1 MERELIAAAAVT
13 ILGGAVSGGLTNA
26 VAIWMLFRPHEPTGW
41 GPFRLQGA
49 IPKNKSRLAKSIGK
63 TVGEKL
69 LTPAD
74 LAERLRAPPVRAA
87 FDEAVGRA
95 VQGLL
100 EREHGSLRSQLGP
113 GAVATVESGIEQLSA
128 KLAARVIDYTQST
141 DFEKLLGRWLEGLR
155 RDLEGR
161 PVGELLTPAR
171 REALGEQLDQ
181 WVAAIAESNGLERAL
196 RSWITN
202 QLASFERDDRPLAE
216 RLPPGILAP
225 LEQVITD
232 ALPAALSR
240 LGDILAD
247 PDAKATIRRALR
259 EAFDTAGRKL
269 LFHERL
275 VAKFVVNDKALAR
288 LVDGFEGEGFDRL
301 AAAVTSPPMRERIS
315 GAVHEGLKSILREP
329 LGARLKRLPVPRRTA
344 LDASIGDW
352 LVEAARAD
360 GMRSSL
366 RTALLQGLD
375 EAGEIT
381 WDRVLS
387 NMSPAQAAGFLRDA
401 LGKERGRAWIQ
412 QAIAS
417 TATSLLDRPI
427 GRPADWLGAED
438 TTRFTGAITSSAWGW
453 VEAQVPLVVG
463 RLNIPDMVEQ
473 KINGFPLPVM
483 EDIIRRVIEKEL
495 KLIVQLG
502 WLLGAVVGLLAFGVS
517 RLTG

>member
-1 MERELIAAAAVT
+1 MDRDLFIAAVVT
-13 ILGGAVSGGLTNA
+13 ILGGAVSGGITNA
-26 VAIWMLFRPHEPTGW
+26 IAIWMLFRPHEPKGW

-49 IPKNKSRLAKSIGK
+49 IPKNKIRLARSIGK

-69 LTPAD
+69 LTAAD
-74 LAERLRAPPVRAA
+74 LAERLSAPPVRAA
-87 FDEAVGRA
+87 FDDAVGRA
-95 VQGLL
+95 LMGAL

-113 GAVATVESGIEQLSA
+113 GAVTAIEGGIEQLSA
-128 KLAARVIDYTQST
+128 KLAGRLVDHTSSEE
-141 DFEKLLGRWLEGLR
+141 FEQQLGRWLEGLR

-171 REALGEQLDQ
+171 REALTGQLDK
-181 WVAAIAESNGLERAL
+181 WVAAIAESDGLERAL
-196 RSWITN
+196 RAWITS
-202 QLASFERDDRPLAE
+202 QLAAFERDDRPLGE

-225 LEQVITD
+225 VEQAITD

-240 LGDILAD
+240 LGDLLAD
-247 PDAKATIRRALR
+247 PEAKATIRRALR

-275 VAKFVVNDKALAR
+275 VAKFVVNDKSLAR

-301 AAAVTSPPMRERIS
+301 AAAVTSPPMRDKIA
-315 GAVHEGLKSILREP
+315 GAVHDSLSSLLREP
-329 LGARLKRLPVPRRTA
+329 LGTRLKRLPAPRRSA

-360 GMRSSL
+360 GMRASL
-366 RTALLQGLD
+366 RAALLEGLD

-381 WDRVLS
+381 WDRLLGS
-387 NMSPAQAAGFLRDA
+387 MSPAQAAAFLRDA

-412 QAIAS
+412 QALAG
-417 TATSLLDRPI
+417 TARTLLDRPI
-427 GRPADWLGAED
+427 GRPADWLGPEQTARLTE
-438 TTRFTGAITSSAWGW
+438 AITASAWGW

-463 RLNIPDMVEQ
+463 RLNIPEMVEQ
-473 KINGFPLPVM
+473 KIIGFPLPVM

-502 WLLGAVVGLLAFGVS
+502 WVLGAIVGLLTFGVS
-517 RLTG
+517 LLAR